1 MVQNTLPSHRAF
13 VVPHHSVKTTVLAS
27 ILLVAQAQGH
37 LPVNG
42 EQLYVGLVLA
52 AIFLRL
58 VTTYLVKVRPNI
70 SMVKYFCSGLGPIPR
85 SREPDLWP
93 SLWTY
98 SGGKGKEGKLRFF
111 CKIYLSKD
119 EHIKHFTV
127 FGTKAQIFTALHCT
141 GESSVTCASPPNFL
155 F

>member
-1 MVQNTLPSHRAF
+1 MYLPHDIESPFQLVQNTLPSHRAF

-27 ILLVAQAQGH
+27 ILFVAQAQGH

-58 VTTYLVKVRPNI
+58 VTTYLVKVRPNKLRAK
-70 SMVKYFCSGLGPIPR
+70 SFCLGLGPIPR
-85 SREPDLWP
+85 SGEPYLWP

-98 SGGKGKEGKLRFF
+98 CGGKGKEGKLSLFVKYIF
-111 CKIYLSKD
+111 CQKMN
-119 EHIKHFTV
+119 T
-127 FGTKAQIFTALHCT
+127 
-141 GESSVTCASPPNFL
+141 
-155 F
+155 